1 MYSTELRMV
10 WDVKRV
16 ETSAFSHFEN
26 LIIYI
31 IKLQKPQ
38 LFSCTAQTTNVITKV
53 NQCWSIYSVT
63 FMQYMTIT
71 TTIIMTNFDVTITIS
86 IIEIIFLQNS
96 NYDTFTSFSIPQMT
110 A

>member
-1 MYSTELRMV
+1 
-10 WDVKRV
+10 
-16 ETSAFSHFEN
+16 
-26 LIIYI
+26 
-31 IKLQKPQ
+31 
-38 LFSCTAQTTNVITKV
+38 
-53 NQCWSIYSVT
+53 
-63 FMQYMTIT
+63 MQYMTIT